1 MNWLSIDIYFIC
13 LLTAKLNFFIDMKW
27 RDIDPQTS
35 QCGASQ
41 KETVLGGKGSSE
53 CTRKEFP
60 PIRCQCNL
68 SVQRPRAT
76 RGLRLS
82 TLYTM

>member
-41 KETVLGGKGSSE
+41 KETVLGG
-53 CTRKEFP
+53 
-60 PIRCQCNL
+60 
-68 SVQRPRAT
+68 
-76 RGLRLS
+76 
-82 TLYTM
+82 